1 MSLFMFYY
9 HKITVAS
16 ISDNR
21 NKTNFYINE
30 IDQNVIFV
38 NCNKLKTEKLVL
50 LYKMMKLLG
59 KIVEKKG

>member
-9 HKITVAS
+9 HEITVAS
-16 ISDNR
+16 IVIIEA
-21 NKTNFYINE
+21 KLIIYINE